1 LSLSAYT
8 YSHVPTI
15 AGIVAVAA
23 DVLIGAHP
31 GVQRT
36 LASAALTLGGTRLFV
51 AAQAFFK

>member
-1 LSLSAYT
+1 LPLSAYT

-15 AGIVAVAA
+15 ARVIAVVA
-23 DVLIGAHP
+23 DDLIGAHP
-31 GVQRT
+31 GVPRP